1 MIPSHK
7 NKFFFKRLVKL
18 LREETSTA
26 EVFKEEKGVD
36 SLDAQVDKYFAQFE
50 SESKDIQKNESFFFS
65 RNKKNYLFEADE
77 DKEEDDTESEDEESD
92 ESEEAGEDSLP
103 EKLGIDSLDPYFFAN
118 GVARLIENYDTMLEI
133 KNCLVRRSL
142 NYIRKSY
149 KDEVVDEVK
158 RALADEHGLETGR
171 SRFDREA
178 EEFAPPSAERGSG
191 PGSAGGG
198 T

>member
-1 MIPSHK
+1 MITSHK
-7 NKFFFKRLVKL
+7 NNKFFLKNLAKL

-26 EVFKEEKGVD
+26 EVFKEEKGLD

-50 SESKDIQKNESFFFS
+50 SEAKNVQKNESFAFFKG
-65 RNKKNYLFEADE
+65 RKRRLLEA
-77 DKEEDDTESEDEESD
+77 EEENESD
-92 ESEEAGEDSLP
+92 SEEKDSKSMP
-103 EKLGIDSLDPYFFAN
+103 DKMGIDSLDPHSFAN

-133 KNCLVRRSL
+133 KNALVRRSL

-158 RALADEHGLETGR
+158 MALADEHGLETNR
-171 SRFDREA
+171 SKFDREA
-178 EEFAPPSAERGSG
+178 EEFAPPSAQRGSG

-198 T
+198 

>member
-1 MIPSHK
+1 MISEHK

-36 SLDAQVDKYFAQFE
+36 SLDAQIDKYFAQFE
-50 SESKDIQKNESFFFS
+50 SESKDVQKNESLFFS
-65 RNKKNYLFEADE
+65 RNRKRYLFEADE
-77 DKEEDDTESEDEESD
+77 DKEEEDVDSETETEEEDVSESP
-92 ESEEAGEDSLP
+92 P

-142 NYIRKSY
+142 NYLRKSY
-149 KDEVVDEVK
+149 KDEVVNEVK
-158 RALADEHGLETGR
+158 NALADEHGLEASR
-171 SRFDREA
+171 SKFDREA
-178 EEFAPPSAERGSG
+178 EEFAPPSAQRGSG

>member
-1 MIPSHK
+1 MIPNHK

-26 EVFKEEKGVD
+26 EVFKEEKGID
-36 SLDAQVDKYFAQFE
+36 SLDVQVDKYFAQFE
-50 SESKDIQKNESFFFS
+50 SESKDVQKNESFFFS
-65 RNKKNYLFEADE
+65 RRKNYLFEADE
-77 DKEEDDTESEDEESD
+77 DEKETEEDNDSD
-92 ESEEAGEDSLP
+92 EDADDDEAEEASPG
-103 EKLGIDSLDPYFFAN
+103 KLGIDSLDPYFFAN